1 MPLTVRL
8 CEGATAPLDFRLKN
22 GASPADLS
30 NAAAVELVMED
41 RAGTA
46 VATAGDVSVL
56 GVATLGQVRY
66 LPDAEDLVEGTY
78 LARFL
83 VTDVAGL
90 KYYWPG
96 QDEPM
101 VWIVGPVTR

>member
-1 MPLTVRL
+1 MVPVRL
-8 CEGATAPLDFRLKN
+8 CQGATAPLDFRLKS

-30 NAAAVELVMED
+30 NVDTVELVLED
-41 RAGTA
+41 RSGNA
-46 VATAGDVSVL
+46 VATAGDVAVL
-56 GVATLGQVRY
+56 GDATLGQVRY
-66 LPDAEDLVEGTY
+66 LPDAADLVVGTY
-78 LARFL
+78 LARFV

-90 KYYWPG
+90 RYPWPG